1 MAEHLG
7 ITSTTSPR
15 PCPEGPDQPKL
26 VAELRPA
33 IPLGCFGATERYRRR
48 GRLVEACAQERA
60 NVRVGAGLFT
70 VVFQAIFGALLRGG
84 LYLRD
89 PRVRTLIPLRS

>member
-1 MAEHLG
+1 
-7 ITSTTSPR
+7 
-15 PCPEGPDQPKL
+15 
-26 VAELRPA
+26 
-33 IPLGCFGATERYRRR
+33 
-48 GRLVEACAQERA
+48 
-60 NVRVGAGLFT
+60 VRVGAGLFT